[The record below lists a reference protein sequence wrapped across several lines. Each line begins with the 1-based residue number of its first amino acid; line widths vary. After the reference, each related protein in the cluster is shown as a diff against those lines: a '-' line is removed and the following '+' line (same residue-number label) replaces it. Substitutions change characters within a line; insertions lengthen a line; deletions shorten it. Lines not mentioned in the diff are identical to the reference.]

1 MRPILVP
8 VPAAAVEPAAVPA
21 FSVIIAAYQVADLI
35 GEAIESAL
43 AQTVPPSEIVVCD
56 DGSTDDLQ
64 RALAPYRDKLRLLR
78 QPNRGESAAK
88 NAAAAAA
95 TGDYVVIL
103 DADDAWLPE
112 RIEALGEL
120 AAARP
125 DLDILTTDAWFEL
138 AGQKAGR
145 FYGATTP
152 FVVDEQRTAIFER
165 DFIMP
170 HPAVR
175 RSRWLAVGGF
185 AESVEYAADW
195 DCWIRLI
202 LEGSLAGIVDE
213 PLAYYRLRE
222 GSLSSRRAES
232 LRARVTVLE
241 RTRRHPGLRPDE
253 RPHLARCLAMHR
265 RRALLAEAEA
275 ALRAGGA
282 EARRACLRV
291 ALGSGFSLEARLR
304 SGMATVAPRTAG
316 RYLEARER
324 RTGRSRLSRPVPDRP

>member
-1 MRPILVP
+1 
-8 VPAAAVEPAAVPA
+8 VEPAAVPT
-21 FSVIIAAYQVADLI
+21 FSVIIAAYQVADMI
-35 GEAIESAL
+35 GEAIESVL
-43 AQTVPPSEIVVCD
+43 TQTAPPLEIVVCD
-56 DGSTDDLQ
+56 DGSTDDLD
-64 RALAPYRDKLRLLR
+64 RALAPYRDCLTLLR

-88 NAAAAAA
+88 NTAAAAAS
-95 TGDYVVIL
+95 GDYVVIL

-112 RIEALGEL
+112 RLEALGEL
-120 AAARP
+120 AATRP
-125 DLDILTTDAWFEL
+125 DLDILTTDAWFEF

-145 FYGATTP
+145 FYSATTP
-152 FVVDEQRTAIFER
+152 FAVNEQRTAIFER

-175 RSRWLAVGGF
+175 RSRWLTVGGF
-185 AESVEYAADW
+185 AESVKYAADW

-202 LEGSLAGIVDE
+202 LDGSLAGIVDQ

-241 RTRRHPGLRPDE
+241 RTGRHLGLRPDE
-253 RPHLARCLAMHR
+253 RPHLARCLAVHR

-275 ALRAGGA
+275 ALRAGTA

-291 ALGSGFSLEARLR
+291 TFGPGFGLQSRLR
-304 SGMATVAPRTAG
+304 SGIAALAPRGAG

-324 RTGRSRLSRPVPDRP
+324 RTGWSRLSRPVPDRP

>member
-1 MRPILVP
+1 MRPLLAP
-8 VPAAAVEPAAVPA
+8 EPAAPVESAAVPT

-35 GEAIESAL
+35 GEAIESVL
-43 AQTVPPSEIVVCD
+43 AQTVPPLEIVVCD

-64 RALAPYRDKLRLLR
+64 GALAPYRGKLMLLR

-88 NAAAAAA
+88 NAAAAASS
-95 TGDYVVIL
+95 GDYVVIL
-103 DADDAWLPE
+103 DADDVWLPE

-125 DLDILTTDAWFEL
+125 DVDILTTDAWFEL
-138 AGQKAGR
+138 AGQKVGR

-152 FVVDEQRTAIFER
+152 FVVDGQRTAIFER

-175 RSRWLAVGGF
+175 RSRWLAIGGF
-185 AESVEYAADW
+185 AQSVEYAADW

-202 LEGSLAGIVDE
+202 LDGSLAGIVDQ
-213 PLAYYRLRE
+213 PLAHYRLRE
-222 GSLSSRRAES
+222 GSLSAQRAES

-241 RTRRHPGLRPDE
+241 RTARHPGLRPDE
-253 RPHLARCLAMHR
+253 RPHLARCLTVHR

-275 ALRAGGA
+275 ALRAGGP
-282 EARRACLRV
+282 EARPACLRV
-291 ALGSGFSLEARLR
+291 AFGRGFGLQSRLR
-304 SGMATVAPRTAG
+304 SGIAALAPRAAG

-324 RTGRSRLSRPVPDRP
+324 RTGWSRLSRPVPDQP